1 MRAEDIQIADFPEEV
16 QELPQD
22 QGSGAKIEE
31 IIVTT
36 FVVAIVLCIVLAY
49 FFAFFCV
56 PETQQRNPA
65 TTSQPMDIAHLPLL
79 LN

>member
-1 MRAEDIQIADFPEEV
+1 MRAEDIQIADLPEEG
-16 QELPQD
+16 QELPQN

-56 PETQQRNPA
+56 PETQPKVSA